1 MSLTPIAAD
10 PVPVP
15 PAAPAFSIS
24 ATIELAK
31 GIMARGFTALLLC
44 SLMLL
49 AAQVPPQILATAQAI
64 SAGVDRSEQG
74 VGGSSGSGTRDTK
87 SGTVLADINVPGQ
100 TQQLRVE
107 DVDDGTARGA
117 LRKLLLSDGPDPSPR
132 TMALG
137 VASNCFSILWGFG
150 VQLPLGVGAFLI
162 AIRIARGEL
171 PGVMEMFHGYRRL
184 PAQWGAVILQ
194 YLASMPLYAV
204 SALLLVLA
212 TVLFVFPS
220 TLQETAPA
228 MKVGAA
234 AVGGVLILVSL
245 PVFAVATWI
254 AVRMT
259 FCVLAVVDPGM
270 GGLGPIAAVG
280 SAWRISKGNVF
291 GLIGLFMIV
300 FVIAMATALC
310 CIVPLF
316 VIGLPTIFA
325 LFAAAWLL
333 LMRRERPNAPELIV
347 RGPDGAW
354 GLQSARAPAFDPSAS
369 VPPDFR
375 A

>member
-15 PAAPAFSIS
+15 PSAPAFSIS

-49 AAQVPPQILATAQAI
+49 AAQVPPQILAMAQAI
-64 SAGVDRSEQG
+64 SARVDRSEQG
-74 VGGSSGSGTRDTK
+74 VDGSSGSGTRATPAGRRA
-87 SGTVLADINVPGQ
+87 SSAADAD
-100 TQQLRVE
+100 E
-107 DVDDGTARGA
+107 DVDDGSVRGA
-117 LRKLLLSDGPDPSPR
+117 LREAFLSDGPDPSPR
-132 TMALG
+132 TIALG
-137 VASNCFSILWGFG
+137 FASNCFSILWGFG

-162 AIRIARGEL
+162 AIRIARGES
-171 PGVMEMFHGYRRL
+171 PGVMEIFHGYRRL

-194 YLASMPLYAV
+194 YLASMPLYAAA
-204 SALLLVLA
+204 ALLVVLA

-234 AVGGVLILVSL
+234 AVGGALILVSL

-259 FCVLAVVDPGM
+259 FCVLAVIDPAM

-291 GLIGLFMIV
+291 GLIGLFIILFLV
-300 FVIAMATALC
+300 AMFTTLC
-310 CIVPLF
+310 CLVPLF
-316 VIGLPTIFA
+316 VIGVPTIFA

-333 LMRRERPNAPELIV
+333 LMRCERPNAPELIA
-347 RGPDGAW
+347 RGPDGTWA
-354 GLQSARAPAFDPSAS
+354 LPSQRTPAFDPSAS
-369 VPPDFR
+369 APPDFR